1 LSVEGVDVEESI
13 IASTGRYDR
22 AKVRALGYSNRFIL
36 LSRRAKLWAYIGPR
50 SDYLL
55 VENLYCSCGS
65 FTRSLTRQPT
75 CVHLIA
81 LREAINSERYRVL
94 EASEEEISTIAWEI
108 LASGFSRKLRERMYK
123 TGGIQRKQ
131 RGY

>member
-1 LSVEGVDVEESI
+1 MSVEGVDVEESI

-36 LSRRAKLWAYIGPR
+36 LSRGAKLWAYIGPR

-65 FTRSLTRQPT
+65 FTRSLTGQPT

-108 LASGFSRKLRERMYK
+108 LASGFSRKLRERIYK